1 MKQFKTESKV
11 EVILVWKAVGK
22 GRVNNMKK
30 GSIKQAD
37 LEKFKLYNNNHTN
50 IVLFI
55 LFFFD
60 FKNNIWFL

>member
-22 GRVNNMKK
+22 DGVNNMKK
-30 GSIKQAD
+30 GSIKQED

-55 LFFFD
+55 HFFFD